1 MVAFVVVLFVMMKR
15 TGNIEKKIAETAAAI
30 EKLRSE
36 SNVTGPQEDNATHIT
51 HKDREESA
59 PDLSHLMELRKAL
72 DSLNVGGDPGGL
84 RFDDPDIKKL
94 VDGLGNQFRRLE
106 ERQKRLDALNREVE
120 RQLAEIGS
128 YTNAVT
134 LARQELQREYEAR
147 NLVIRQ
153 SQSNRLGEMARLYER
168 MMRDSLTNAITAI
181 KLNPPAEIA
190 RIQFFML
197 PTNQATIFN
206 QLVMDSTP
214 TGRQTLQQ
222 VQDAYKKIIIETQ
235 GGKP

>member
-15 TGNIEKKIAETAAAI
+15 TGNIEQKIAETAAAI
-30 EKLRSE
+30 EKIRRE
-36 SNVTGPQEDNATHIT
+36 TNATGPQEDNATHIT
-51 HKDREESA
+51 HKDRETA
-59 PDLSHLMELRKAL
+59 VPDQAHLIELRKAL
-72 DSLNVGGDPGGL
+72 DNLNAGGDPGGL

-94 VDGLGNQFRRLE
+94 VDGLGHQFRRLE
-106 ERQKRLDALNREVE
+106 ERQNRLDALNRELE
-120 RQLAEIGS
+120 RQLMEIGS

-168 MMRDSLTNAITAI
+168 MMANSLSNAVAAI
-181 KLNPPAEIA
+181 KLNPAPEIA
-190 RIQFFML
+190 RIQFFMT
-197 PTNQATIFN
+197 PTNQATVFN
-206 QLVMDSTP
+206 QLVLDSSP
-214 TGRQTLQQ
+214 AGRLMLQQ
-222 VQDAYKKIIIETQ
+222 VQDSYKKIIIETQ